1 MRLFKL
7 VLLLLLIA
15 IVVASQ
21 AARFLTVDNPQ
32 KSDVIVVLAGE
43 TIVRPERGLELLRQ
57 GMGAHLF
64 FDAETGRIFNAH
76 LTDIA
81 QKYID
86 DQPDAS
92 KLAVCGIAGRS
103 TVAET
108 IDVERC
114 IAPLH
119 PQSVLI
125 VTSDY
130 HTRRA
135 LSIFSQ
141 RLPQYRWSI
150 AAAHNP
156 AQFGTAWWTD
166 REWAKVAFDE
176 WLKLAWWEAVDRWKH
191 SAS

>member
-1 MRLFKL
+1 MRRLRL
-7 VLLLLLIA
+7 VLALLIVTL
-15 IVVASQ
+15 VVSSQ

-43 TIVRPERGLELLRQ
+43 TIARPEHGLELLRQ
-57 GMGAHLF
+57 GMAPHLF

-81 QKYID
+81 QKYIA
-86 DQPDAS
+86 DQPDAVQ
-92 KLAVCGIAGRS
+92 LAVCGIAGRS

-119 PQSVLI
+119 PRRVLL

-135 LSIFSQ
+135 FSIFSH
-141 RLPQYRWSI
+141 RLPQYQWSI
-150 AAAHNP
+150 AAARNP
-156 AQFGTAWWTD
+156 AQFGTAWWTS
-166 REWAKVAFDE
+166 REWAKVTFDE
-176 WLKLAWWEAVDRWKH
+176 CAKLIWWETVDRWK
-191 SAS
+191 